1 MTFMLHATRETL
13 RLFYLGTFHPRM
25 PWRAQRA
32 LASAMSR
39 LQPMPRGA
47 TVQALSLGS
56 RPAEL
61 VTYGT
66 GTGADAEAVL
76 YLHGGGYTVG
86 SPATHRSLAAHLAR
100 AARRPVYLLDYRLAP
115 EHPCPA
121 AVDDALAAYEALTRD
136 FGHRSIALAGDSSGG
151 GIALATAQQ
160 LIARGGPAPAALAL
174 LSPWANPNVR
184 TEGRRDLVVSRD
196 WGLACAAAYLGGGDP
211 SDARYAP
218 ALGPMAGLPPTYL
231 HANTRE
237 LLYPQCVD
245 LAATLRRGGVSLRYA
260 ESRVLW
266 HAAQA
271 QAGLVREA
279 ADSLTDI
286 AGFLTRTWGEV
297 GSPPGRYPGL
307 SRSRGFRPGPAASAG
322 GRR

>member
-1 MTFMLHATRETL
+1 MTVMLHATRETL
-13 RLFYLGTFHPRM
+13 RLFYLGTFHPRV

-32 LASAMSR
+32 LAAAMSR
-39 LQPMPRGA
+39 LQPMPRGV
-47 TVQALSLGS
+47 TVQPLSLGS

-61 VTYGT
+61 VSP
-66 GTGADAEAVL
+66 GTGAEAEAVL

-86 SPATHRSLAAHLAR
+86 SPATHRSLAAHLSR

-121 AVDDALAAYEALTRD
+121 AVDDALAAYEALTGV
-136 FGHRSIALAGDSSGG
+136 FGHRSVALAGDSSGG

-160 LIARGGPAPAALAL
+160 LIARGAPAPAALAL

-196 WGLACAAAYLGGGDP
+196 WGQACADAYLGGGDP

-231 HANTRE
+231 HTNTSE
-237 LLYPQCVD
+237 LLYPQCAD
-245 LAATLRRGGVSLRYA
+245 LAAALRRAGVSLRYA

-271 QAGLVREA
+271 QAGLVPEA
-279 ADSLTDI
+279 ADSLADI
-286 AGFLTRTWGEV
+286 AGFLTGVWGEV
-297 GSPPGRYPGL
+297 GVD
-307 SRSRGFRPGPAASAG
+307 
-322 GRR
+322 